1 MREMHLKSTRTY
13 SIFNKVIGN
22 RNLDPKNLK
31 RIKESINEI
40 GLQMPILVNQNKS
53 IIDGQ
58 HRLQAAKELEIPIT
72 YIVSKDSCEQNIDQL
87 QISKKWTALDFC
99 NRNAL
104 RGNKDCQRAL
114 KIAEEW
120 FIETNGKFS
129 RINILALLDKGYNLG
144 GVIKCLRNNIYEINI
159 NNAIRIYNAL
169 KILSLNNNPKFNSYS
184 ATNSRVLKRMN
195 RSTNGLDLNV
205 IEKITK
211 KNYLICY
218 TNANDQYNYLMDLY
232 NKYNKKK

>member
-87 QISKKWTALDFC
+87 QISKQWNSYDFC

-104 RGNKDCQRAL
+104 KGNKDCQKAL

-120 FIETNGKFS
+120 YIETGGKLKKIS
-129 RINILALLDKGYNLG
+129 TITLLE
-144 GVIKCLRNNIYEINI
+144 NNSGIGSVSKKLK
-159 NNAIRIYNAL
+159 NNTYKIDVDQAIQVYNAL
-169 KILSLNNNPKFNSYS
+169 NILSLNNNPKFNPYS
-184 ATNSRVLKRMN
+184 TTNSRTLKRMN
-195 RSTNGLDLNV
+195 KHFKGLDYKI

-218 TNANDQYNYLMDLY
+218 VNGGDQYNYLVDLY

>member
-72 YIVSKDSCEQNIDQL
+72 YIISKDSCEQNIDQL

-104 RGNKDCQRAL
+104 KGNKDCQKAL
-114 KIAEEW
+114 KMAEEW
-120 FIETNGKFS
+120 FTETNGKLS
-129 RINILALLDKGYNLG
+129 KINTLSLLNDSHMHSCIGNLRKNTYKINVLKGYR
-144 GVIKCLRNNIYEINI
+144 VYEAATILNY
-159 NNAIRIYNAL
+159 NKNESFNAYTY
-169 KILSLNNNPKFNSYS
+169 KILL
-184 ATNSRVLKRMN
+184 TLKRLD
-195 RSTNGLDLNV
+195 SKFSGLDFK
-205 IEKITK
+205 IITK
-211 KNYLICY
+211 LATKHYLQSY
-218 TNANDQYNYLMDLY
+218 TNNLEQYNYLLDLY
-232 NKYNKKK
+232 NKYKK

>member
-1 MREMHLKSTRTY
+1 MNLKSTRSY
-13 SIFNKVIGN
+13 SIFNSIIGN
-22 RNLDPKNLK
+22 RNLDSKNLK

-40 GLQMPILVNQNKS
+40 GLQMPILVNENNS

-72 YIVSKDSCEQNIDQL
+72 YIVSKESSEENIDQL

-104 RGNKDCQRAL
+104 KGNKDCQRAL
-114 KIAEEW
+114 NIAEEW
-120 FIETNGKFS
+120 FIETNGKLS
-129 RINILALLDKGYNLG
+129 KINALTLLEKGC
-144 GVIKCLRNNIYEINI
+144 GVGTVTKSLKNNTYKINVD
-159 NNAIRIYNAL
+159 NAIRVYNGL
-169 KILSLNNNPKFNSYS
+169 NILSLNNNPKFNSYT
-184 ATNSRVLKRMN
+184 ATTSRVLKRIN
-195 RSTNGLDLNV
+195 KALNGIDYKI

-218 TNANDQYNYLMDLY
+218 NNAADQYNYLMDLY
-232 NKYNKKK
+232 NKYKK

>member
-53 IIDGQ
+53 VIDGQ
-58 HRLQAAKELEIPIT
+58 HRLQAAIELEIPIT

-104 RGNKDCQRAL
+104 KGNTDCQEAL
-114 KIAEEW
+114 KIAEKW
-120 FIETNGKFS
+120 FTETSGKLSKINSLSILNDSHMHSCIVNLRKNAYKINVLKGYRVYEAATILNYNKNESFNPYTYKILLTLKRVDSKFS
-129 RINILALLDKGYNLG
+129 GLDFKIITKLATKHYLQSYT
-144 GVIKCLRNNIYEINI
+144 
-159 NNAIRIYNAL
+159 NNA
-169 KILSLNNNPKFNSYS
+169 
-184 ATNSRVLKRMN
+184 
-195 RSTNGLDLNV
+195 
-205 IEKITK
+205 E
-211 KNYLICY
+211 
-218 TNANDQYNYLMDLY
+218 QYNYLVDLY